1 MAAAALPYHEPGIVT
16 ILILSSFLILS
27 NVVNWIFDRLLF
39 CGLIGQ
45 IAIGVAWGTP
55 GGNWLSLEIQD
66 AIVQFGYLGLI
77 VLVYEGGLQT
87 DLKTLR
93 SNLFLASLVAIIGI
107 GTPMA
112 LSFTLQGFMNITP
125 VQAFAAGAALCSTSL
140 GTTFTILATSGLN
153 QSRLGVVLSSAA
165 MMDDVVGLVMS
176 GIIASLGQSSD
187 NFSAII
193 VIRPVFVS
201 IAFAV
206 LLPVICAFIVKPL
219 TKVCYKLI
227 TKRRDSKLHTTLTT
241 EGAAFCLHVAVLTAL
256 ITGAIYAGTSGLF
269 AAYLAGASI
278 SWWDALCTEL
288 RDSNSRSTV
297 IHDETADST
306 SQDNSAEP
314 KEPVSKSPESQQASP
329 SLAARPASSSQ
340 TSPSTTSPP
349 PTSHAHLHGTAIFTK
364 HFSPALHSILQP
376 FFFASIGFSIP
387 ISQMF
392 TPSILWRGIVYSILM
407 VLAKLFCGLCLIR
420 FSGPVIPTHTLKNF
434 FLPSSRH
441 LPWPLLRTTSKKEV
455 VKKNDATTDAAT
467 TTTTQTTPS
476 PATRDP
482 KQGKKKSS
490 PGNRIPKPMSLYPAT
505 MLGFAMVARGEIGFL
520 ISAIAESKGVFGD
533 VRGEGNGSS
542 ELFLV
547 VTWAILLC
555 TLLGPIVVGTMV
567 KRIKRLQAA
576 EREKRTGREDPLGIW
591 GVLPRGSAAGEG
603 GDEATART
611 S

>member
-297 IHDETADST
+297 IRDETADST

-364 HFSPALHSILQP
+364 HISPALHSILQP

-420 FSGPVIPTHTLKNF
+420 FSGPVIPTHQLTN
-434 FLPSSRH
+434 FLPSSKH
-441 LPWPLLRTTSKKEV
+441 LPWPLLRTTSK
-455 VKKNDATTDAAT
+455 NTTDAAT
-467 TTTTQTTPS
+467 TTTTQATPS
-476 PATRDP
+476 PATIDP
-482 KQGKKKSS
+482 KQGKKKKSS

-591 GVLPRGSAAGEG
+591 GVLPRGDDVEEGSGMAAA
-603 GDEATART
+603 AT

>member
-87 DLKTLR
+87 DLNTLR

-297 IHDETADST
+297 IRDETADST

-314 KEPVSKSPESQQASP
+314 KEPVSKT
-329 SLAARPASSSQ
+329 SSSQ

-364 HFSPALHSILQP
+364 HISPALHSILQP

-420 FSGPVIPTHTLKNF
+420 FSGP
-434 FLPSSRH
+434 
-441 LPWPLLRTTSKKEV
+441 
-455 VKKNDATTDAAT
+455 
-467 TTTTQTTPS
+467 
-476 PATRDP
+476 
-482 KQGKKKSS
+482 SS

-533 VRGEGNGSS
+533 VRGEGSGSS

-591 GVLPRGSAAGEG
+591 G
-603 GDEATART
+603 
-611 S
+611 